1 MAQLRAQPLRR
12 AARQRLQQR
21 GRCRQSGHRLT
32 GRAVCSG
39 RYPPLPE
46 RLSPAVRD
54 LLGRMLVVDVE
65 RRILLEEIVSH
76 EWYLASVDGNG
87 DRNFRVRSPPPS
99 PTAPAA
105 AISTST
111 SVWRSYAVPPHAQ
124 STVG

>member
-1 MAQLRAQPLRR
+1 M
-12 AARQRLQQR
+12 
-21 GRCRQSGHRLT
+21 T
-32 GRAVCSG
+32 GCAVCSG
-39 RYPPLPE
+39 KYPPLPE

-87 DRNFRVRSPPPS
+87 DRNFRVRSPPTS

-105 AISTST
+105 AKSTSASMRCLYT
-111 SVWRSYAVPPHAQ
+111 HRALWAGANGVVMVLSCGTTARTERCGLVRTGW
-124 STVG
+124 